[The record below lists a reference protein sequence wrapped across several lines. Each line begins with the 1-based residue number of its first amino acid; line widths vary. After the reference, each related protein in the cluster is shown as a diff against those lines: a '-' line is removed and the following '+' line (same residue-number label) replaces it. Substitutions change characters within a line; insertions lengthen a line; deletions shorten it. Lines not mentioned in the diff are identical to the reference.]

1 MGIFWALSSHI
12 PKWINEEQLYT
23 MYVEHS
29 VHYCKFHISLTLN
42 QPGSAKSVNYRG
54 PFSFG
59 LAFTRCKL
67 TSPGRRQMCNRAL
80 RFWQFGQ
87 NGAAILLYLDRA
99 RPDWESASPLTLCG
113 PGREIDRNV
122 PGAARHCGP
131 WPGRTSPALWW
142 SVLTVKPVGSGEV
155 GMVAPRQ
162 NFWQKNVKMDV
173 KMDVKTSFFDVMSEV
188 QKDSQD
194 ISAGLC

>member
-1 MGIFWALSSHI
+1 MKEKNSMTQVCDGAST
-12 PKWINEEQLYT
+12 NA
-23 MYVEHS
+23 
-29 VHYCKFHISLTLN
+29 LTLN

-59 LAFTRCKL
+59 LIFTRCKL

-80 RFWQFGQ
+80 QFREFGQ
-87 NGAAILLYLDRA
+87 NGAAILLYLVRA
-99 RPDWESASPLTLCG
+99 RPDCESASPRTLRS

-131 WPGRTSPALWW
+131 QPGRTSPALRW

-155 GMVAPRQ
+155 GMIVPRQ
-162 NFWQKNVKMDV
+162 NF
-173 KMDVKTSFFDVMSEV
+173 
-188 QKDSQD
+188 
-194 ISAGLC
+194 